1 MSTAMV
7 EEQIVEKI
15 SLLDPSQKK
24 TVYDFVN
31 FLLSQQTQTG
41 QDTSAL
47 LNVSVWEEEAIEAV
61 EEAQRAIN
69 LWQPESY

>member
-7 EEQIVEKI
+7 EEQIFEKI
-15 SLLDPSQKK
+15 SLLDPIQKK

>member
-7 EEQIVEKI
+7 EEQIFEKI

>member
-1 MSTAMV
+1 MSTTMV

-15 SLLDPSQKK
+15 SLLDPIQKK

-47 LNVSVWEEEAIEAV
+47 LNVSIWEEEAIEAV
-61 EEAQRAIN
+61 EEVQRAIN

>member
-1 MSTAMV
+1 MSIAMV

-15 SLLDPSQKK
+15 SLLDPIQKK

-31 FLLSQQTQTG
+31 FLLSQQAQPV
-41 QDTSAL
+41 QDASAL
-47 LNVSVWEEEAIEAV
+47 LNVSVWEDEAIEAV
-61 EEAQRAIN
+61 EEAQRTIN

>member
-15 SLLDPSQKK
+15 SLLDPIQKK

-31 FLLSQQTQTG
+31 FLLSQQTQTD
-41 QDTSAL
+41 QDASAL
-47 LNVSVWEEEAIEAV
+47 LNVSVWEDEAIEAV
-61 EEAQRAIN
+61 EEAQRALN
-69 LWQPESY
+69 LWQPERY

>member
-1 MSTAMV
+1 MSTATV
-7 EEQIVEKI
+7 EEQIFEKI
-15 SLLDPSQKK
+15 SLLDPIQKK